1 MVCSINIVIFFVPF
15 LFFFFFYHQRYVLI
29 TNVDMQGSFGSY
41 VKSVRDKLRM
51 FQEAAEAAPDRFIR
65 YEYPCLLDSSRAAM
79 ANFLKV
85 PVEEVVFVANATTA
99 VNVVLRNLKFKE
111 NDMIVYLDPIYGACE
126 KTIEYI
132 TETTPAKALKVRFTY
147 PITDDELVTSFEE
160 TLLANKGKVRIALF
174 ETVASLPGV
183 RLPYERL
190 VEVSRSHGVLSLVD
204 GAHAV
209 GHLPLDLT
217 ALQPDFFVSNC
228 HK

>member
-1 MVCSINIVIFFVPF
+1 MV
-15 LFFFFFYHQRYVLI
+15 RYVNFSFFQLYFHI

-41 VKSVRDKLRM
+41 VKSVRDKLRS

-65 YEYPCLLDSSRAAM
+65 YEYPRLLDSSRAAM
-79 ANFLKV
+79 ADFLKV

-99 VNVVLRNLKFKE
+99 VNAVLRNLKFKE
-111 NDMIVYLDPIYGACE
+111 NDLIVYLDPIYGACE
-126 KTIEYI
+126 KTIEFI
-132 TETTPAKALKVRFTY
+132 TETTPAKALKVKFTY
-147 PITDDELVTSFEE
+147 PISDDELVAKFEE
-160 TLLANKGKVRIALF
+160 ALAANEGSVRIALF

-190 VEVSRSHGVLSLVD
+190 AEVTRSHGVLSLID

-209 GHLPLDLT
+209 GHLPIDLT

>member
-1 MVCSINIVIFFVPF
+1 MVCSVQRSFRRFVYVPNIP
-15 LFFFFFYHQRYVLI
+15 
-29 TNVDMQGSFGSY
+29 MQGSFGSY
-41 VKSVRDKLRM
+41 VTSVRDKLRF

-65 YEYPCLLDSSRAAM
+65 YEYPRLLDSSRAAM
-79 ANFLKV
+79 ADFLNV
-85 PVEEVVFVANATTA
+85 PVEETVFVANATTA
-99 VNVVLRNLKFKE
+99 VNAVLRNLKFKE
-111 NDMIVYLDPIYGACE
+111 NDQIVYLDPIYGACE

-132 TETTPAKALKVRFTY
+132 TETTPTKALKVKFTY
-147 PITDDELVTSFEE
+147 PISDDELVANFEE
-160 TLLANKGKVRIALF
+160 TLEANKGSVRIALF
-174 ETVASLPGV
+174 ETIASLPGV

-190 VEVSRSHGVLSLVD
+190 TEVARAHGVLSLID